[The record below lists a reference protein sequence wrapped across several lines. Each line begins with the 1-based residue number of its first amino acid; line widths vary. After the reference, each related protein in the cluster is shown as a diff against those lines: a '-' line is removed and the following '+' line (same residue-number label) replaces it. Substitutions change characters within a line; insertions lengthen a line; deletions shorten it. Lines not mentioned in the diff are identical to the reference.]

1 MFQGILICFLPHGN
15 RIVHLF
21 LKKKWPLSGQKN
33 NTLDRFLSLFN
44 ENTNLVKV
52 FLFSS
57 LLLYPWAHVLKIP
70 VYHVLQNFYF
80 VLNTLFSIHDLL
92 YFFRQIFWIPVCS
105 ILFERVAR
113 LTNFN
118 WTIFFTL
125 CTFTK
130 FVPVVF
136 DCSRTKSCT
145 TQFV

>member
-21 LKKKWPLSGQKN
+21 LKKNGLFQGKKTILWIAFFSCLMKKLIWWKFFCFHLYYC
-33 NTLDRFLSLFN
+33 TLELTYWKYPCITFYKTFI
-44 ENTNLVKV
+44 
-52 FLFSS
+52 
-57 LLLYPWAHVLKIP
+57 LYS
-70 VYHVLQNFYF
+70 
-80 VLNTLFSIHDLL
+80 TL
-92 YFFRQIFWIPVCS
+92 YFPFTTSFIFS
-105 ILFERVAR
+105 DKFFESQFFFERVAR